1 MWQHA
6 PVRLIVLFGCMVRQ
20 QPAADRL
27 TKDMNAVL
35 GALLLGD
42 ELEVD
47 DRISDMDADETTVVL
62 GSV

>member
-1 MWQHA
+1 M
-6 PVRLIVLFGCMVRQ
+6 RQ